1 MAPKNKGNKKGKG
14 GNNRNQG
21 GDYEAG
27 AGRTGPTTE
36 EDLHEASDVHERNYL
51 NAMHMEGGD
60 GGGDATFGI
69 SGNSDEQ
76 YPLMHGFGGGNQNQ
90 NHNQDTTSTARA
102 SGYEEQGYDGVAETR
117 GSFTGSG
124 RDYSSNAMLGA
135 DARASAYSTFDADD
149 IGLGRSPTG
158 MTGSVATSIGG
169 NMDQQIEINRG
180 NTNYGGTG
188 TGSGPEDVDE
198 FVNEGAGTNNASS
211 GGFSLFN
218 RFSVKSVA
226 ISPQRGV
233 DTSGANKND
242 PENVLTPDSDEGPG
256 LWTRFTNRGRSIFS
270 GVAGAATEAPGTAAG
285 KISEILAGATSGVK
299 NVSVRVTEFAVSGAD
314 SVKTGAASVRNSMP
328 ELQEFEFSGISR
340 GMERASKLGTDAL
353 LGPFAVVTTSVAEV
367 TDILEKRER
376 MSTVV
381 VPSTWHTLNKFVIL
395 LALMVDLA
403 AFCALIIVGTE
414 GDCGLKRQIIS
425 LTAGLVA
432 FDVIHVFRLKA
443 VMTRLHEDGSVS
455 KARAFEFLIALCQI
469 GGGLG
474 AVLLTGLIV
483 CASLPQGCEN
493 SFGNFSCAG
502 LHGAVVLAYLLSV
515 VFNEES
521 QDIVSRTLYTGDVY
535 AAAAFLLCATGP
547 GWGLVAAYHG
557 CVSVLFWNNL
567 ILLGLE
573 TVVAVA
579 FIARCVVV
587 SSRAVEG
594 TADAEGRNR
603 IEGF

>member
-218 RFSVKSVA
+218 RFS
-226 ISPQRGV
+226 GV

-474 AVLLTGLIV
+474 AVLLCQAGTDCRSVRDIL
-483 CASLPQGCEN
+483 SLTLLTMPTN
-493 SFGNFSCAG
+493 LVRSCRNGSVHGRAERCR
-502 LHGAVVLAYLLSV
+502 LH
-515 VFNEES
+515 
-521 QDIVSRTLYTGDVY
+521 D
-535 AAAAFLLCATGP
+535 LCRPA
-547 GWGLVAAYHG
+547 LR
-557 CVSVLFWNNL
+557 
-567 ILLGLE
+567 IL
-573 TVVAVA
+573 
-579 FIARCVVV
+579 RQ
-587 SSRAVEG
+587 
-594 TADAEGRNR
+594 
-603 IEGF
+603 